1 MVVVPNSA
9 VKNNLVAAWREF
21 FVVEDGM
28 LEVPLLPATLA
39 AIDVTRFFTLEDHSL
54 GEIATPEDPIPHPLH
69 RWRVLQSRPRQYLQH
84 RVTSSASQVRPL
96 RLPLFVDLRN
106 LLCALGL
113 SLGWSVRS
121 QKSPVLR
128 TSSQG

>member
-39 AIDVTRFFTLEDHSL
+39 ASDVTRFFTLEDHSL
-54 GEIATPEDPIPHPLH
+54 GEIATPEAPTPHPLH
-69 RWRVLQSRPRQYLQH
+69 RWRVLQSR
-84 RVTSSASQVRPL
+84 L
-96 RLPLFVDLRN
+96 R
-106 LLCALGL
+106 
-113 SLGWSVRS
+113 
-121 QKSPVLR
+121 
-128 TSSQG
+128 